1 MATIEPLRGA
11 FDNMK
16 AMLARIAEDDATIGF
31 VGCILRSDGTMQPI
45 HFGATREQHSF
56 AAALWLN
63 LSVTPDEN

>member
-11 FDNMK
+11 FDSMK
-16 AMLARIAEDDATIGF
+16 AMLARIAEDDDAIGF
-31 VGCILRSDGTMQPI
+31 VGCVLHSDGTMQPI

-63 LSVTPDEN
+63 LAITHDEQ